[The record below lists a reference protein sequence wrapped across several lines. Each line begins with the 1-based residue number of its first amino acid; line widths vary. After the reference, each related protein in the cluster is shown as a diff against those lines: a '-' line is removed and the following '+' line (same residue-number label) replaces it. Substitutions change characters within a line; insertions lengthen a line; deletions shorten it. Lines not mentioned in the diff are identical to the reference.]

1 VLLDIRSVNTGC
13 PAFAGHDSAD
23 EILQNVPMSWLVFA
37 LCGPVLWAI
46 SVHLDKYLVE
56 RYFKDADVIV
66 LLIFTALMGVVLMP
80 IIAFFQPDLFAGGL
94 LSVVL
99 MTLSGVF
106 YMTGITFYLRALQGH
121 EASMVAPFFQSSP
134 LFGYVLAYLV
144 LGETLTGRQLL
155 GGALIIVGVL
165 SVSIS
170 GGAKRSGHARFRW
183 QLAALMLCAGFVLA
197 LSTLIF
203 KAFALKDEFW
213 VTAFW
218 MFAGEA
224 LFGAAFL
231 CIGRYR
237 RQFIHLCKTNGGALL
252 AINASNEL
260 INLGGGLA
268 NRYALLFAPLALVQA
283 LGSTTTLFVFVIG
296 VLLTLFFPKVARED
310 LSARQFLS
318 KGAAALLVAAGVA
331 LVSR

>member
-1 VLLDIRSVNTGC
+1 
-13 PAFAGHDSAD
+13 
-23 EILQNVPMSWLVFA
+23 MSWLVFA
-37 LCGPVLWAI
+37 LCGPILWAI

-80 IIAFFQPDLFAGGL
+80 IIAWFEPGVFHRDIM
-94 LSVVL
+94 SIVL
-99 MTLSGVF
+99 MSLSGIF
-106 YMTGITFYLRALQGH
+106 YMTGITFYLKALQGH

-144 LGETLTGRQLL
+144 LGETLTPAQLA
-155 GGALIIVGVL
+155 GGALIIIGVL
-165 SVSIS
+165 SVSI
-170 GGAKRSGHARFRW
+170 GPGRKRGRFRW
-183 QLAALMLCAGFVLA
+183 QLAALMLCAGFVLS

-203 KAFALKDEFW
+203 KAFAVKDEFW
-213 VTAFW
+213 ATTFW

-224 LFGAAFL
+224 LFGFGAL

-237 RQFIHLCKTNGGALL
+237 RQFVDLCRSNGTALL

-268 NRYALLFAPLALVQA
+268 NRYALIFAPLAIVQA
-283 LGSTTTLFVFVIG
+283 IGSTTTLFVFVFG
-296 VLLTLFFPKVARED
+296 VLLTLLFPKISREN
-310 LSARQFLS
+310 LSAREFAQ
-318 KGAAALLVAAGVA
+318 KGIAAVLVAIGVA

>member
-1 VLLDIRSVNTGC
+1 
-13 PAFAGHDSAD
+13 
-23 EILQNVPMSWLVFA
+23 MSWLVFA
-37 LCGPVLWAI
+37 LCGPILWAI

-66 LLIFTALMGVVLMP
+66 LLIFTALMGLMLMP
-80 IIAFFQPDLFAGGL
+80 IIAWFEPGVFHRDFT
-94 LSVVL
+94 SIVL
-99 MTLSGVF
+99 MTLSGIF
-106 YMTGITFYLRALQGH
+106 YMTGITFYLKALQGH

-144 LGETLTGRQLL
+144 LGETLTPTQLA
-155 GGALIIVGVL
+155 GGALIIIGVL
-165 SVSIS
+165 SVSI
-170 GGAKRSGHARFRW
+170 GPGRKRGRFRW
-183 QLAALMLCAGFVLA
+183 QLAALMLCAGFVLS

-203 KAFALKDEFW
+203 KAFAVKDEFW
-213 VTAFW
+213 ATTFW

-224 LFGAAFL
+224 LFGLGSL

-237 RQFIHLCKTNGGALL
+237 RQFFHLLRTNGSALI

-268 NRYALLFAPLALVQA
+268 NRYALIFAPLAIVQA
-283 LGSTTTLFVFVIG
+283 IGSTTTLFVFVFG
-296 VLLTLFFPKVARED
+296 VLLTLLFPKISRENLSTREFAQKGVA
-310 LSARQFLS
+310 AV
-318 KGAAALLVAAGVA
+318 LVAVGVA

>member
-1 VLLDIRSVNTGC
+1 
-13 PAFAGHDSAD
+13 
-23 EILQNVPMSWLVFA
+23 MSWLVFA

-66 LLIFTALMGVVLMP
+66 LLIFTALMGLVLMP
-80 IIAFFQPDLFAGGL
+80 IIAVFDPGVFRGGMTAM
-94 LSVVL
+94 VL
-99 MTLSGVF
+99 MTLSGIL

-134 LFGYVLAYLV
+134 MFGYVLAYFV

-155 GGALIIVGVL
+155 GGALIVFGVL
-165 SVSIS
+165 SVSI
-170 GGAKRSGHARFRW
+170 GGGKMRGRFRW
-183 QLAALMLCAGFVLA
+183 QLAALMLCAGFVLS

-203 KAFALKDEFW
+203 KAFAIKDEFW
-213 VTAFW
+213 ATTFW

-237 RQFIHLCKTNGGALL
+237 RQFIELCRSNGPALL

-268 NRYALLFAPLALVQA
+268 NRYALIFAPLALVQA
-283 LGSTTTLFVFVIG
+283 LGSTTTLFVFLIG
-296 VLLTLFFPKVARED
+296 VLLTLVFPKVSREN
-310 LSARQFLS
+310 LSTREFIS
-318 KGAAALLVAAGVA
+318 KGLAAVLVAIGVA
-331 LVSR
+331 LIGR

>member
-1 VLLDIRSVNTGC
+1 
-13 PAFAGHDSAD
+13 
-23 EILQNVPMSWLVFA
+23 MSWLAFA
-37 LCGPVLWAI
+37 LCGPILWAI

-66 LLIFTALMGVVLMP
+66 LLIFTALMGLVLMP
-80 IIAFFQPDLFAGGL
+80 IIAALVPGVFQRDMT
-94 LSVVL
+94 SVVL
-99 MTLSGVF
+99 MILSGLF

-144 LGETLTGRQLL
+144 LGETLTRTQLL
-155 GGALIIVGVL
+155 GGALIVFGVL
-165 SVSIS
+165 SVSIGS
-170 GGAKRSGHARFRW
+170 GPKRERFRW
-183 QLAALMLCAGFVLA
+183 QLAALMLCAGFVLS

-203 KAFALKDEFW
+203 KAFAIQDEFW
-213 VTAFW
+213 ATTFW

-224 LFGAAFL
+224 LFGFGFL

-237 RQFIHLCKTNGGALL
+237 RQFLHLLRANGGALI

-268 NRYALLFAPLALVQA
+268 NRYALIFAPLAIVQA

-296 VLLTLFFPKVARED
+296 VLLTLLFPKVSREN
-310 LSARQFLS
+310 LSASEFAR
-318 KGAAALLVAAGVA
+318 KGLAAILVAIGVM

>member
-1 VLLDIRSVNTGC
+1 
-13 PAFAGHDSAD
+13 
-23 EILQNVPMSWLVFA
+23 MSWLAFA

-56 RYFKDADVIV
+56 RYFKDTDVIV

-80 IIAFFQPDLFAGGL
+80 IIAWYEPGVFHRDWTSAA
-94 LSVVL
+94 L
-99 MTLSGVF
+99 MALSGLF

-134 LFGYVLAYLV
+134 MFGYILAYFV
-144 LGETLTGRQLL
+144 LGETLTGQQLL
-155 GGALIIVGVL
+155 GGALIVAGVL
-165 SVSIS
+165 SVSIGS
-170 GGAKRSGHARFRW
+170 GAKRGRFRW
-183 QLAALMLCAGFVLA
+183 QLAALMLCAGFVLS

-203 KAFALKDEFW
+203 KAFAIKDEFW
-213 VTAFW
+213 ATTFW

-224 LFGAAFL
+224 LFGAGFL
-231 CIGRYR
+231 CIGHYR
-237 RQFIHLCKTNGGALL
+237 RQFIDLCRTNGSALL

-268 NRYALLFAPLALVQA
+268 NRYALIFAPLAIVQA
-283 LGSTTTLFVFVIG
+283 LGSTTTLFVFLIG
-296 VLLTLFFPKVARED
+296 VLLTLVAPQISRET
-310 LSARQFLS
+310 LKTSEIVR
-318 KGAAALLVAAGVA
+318 KGLAAILVAIGVA